1 MLKSTTDWAP
11 IGSVAAAQA
20 GQAEEDKNCS
30 RLPGEKKTL
39 RTSAD
44 IAPGSLPS
52 LACSDKKI

>member
-44 IAPGSLPS
+44 IAGLAPAWVGST
-52 LACSDKKI
+52 AA